1 MIIVVWTSYKLTLY
15 DVFRFQPIKWNVG
28 YFYFLN
34 KGNHLVSTLMNVMK
48 KVGGH
53 NWWIIG
59 NNSLCNRMKFRSL
72 KNPCTQD
79 QIIIVQIIIITF
91 QIWLNYNVMCLKLTS
106 KKFCFMNPARQS
118 DKINQNFDS
127 FEKTKFGMC
136 VAKWCFWCRNS
147 HRPFSFSIAL
157 LLLFSYV
164 SCTSSSWISKDWV
177 CWDNLNI

>member
-1 MIIVVWTSYKLTLY
+1 MECCLFFFWFKSYKE
-15 DVFRFQPIKWNVG
+15 WN
-28 YFYFLN
+28 
-34 KGNHLVSTLMNVMK
+34 KRNHLVSTLMNVMK

-53 NWWIIG
+53 NWWIIRS
-59 NNSLCNRMKFRSL
+59 NSLRNWMKFRSL
-72 KNPCTQD
+72 KNPCIQD
-79 QIIIVQIIIITF
+79 QIIIVQIIIITI

-106 KKFCFMNPARQS
+106 KKFCFMNPTCQS

-136 VAKWCFWCRNS
+136 IAKWCFWCRNS
-147 HRPFSFSIAL
+147 HSPFSFSNAF